1 MKSIVDQNQL
11 LDEKI
16 RLLQIKKSNDLEIL
30 KEHFILTKKS
40 LSPLNIVKESFHDFK
55 ESKDIRNT
63 LLESAIG
70 IASGYFTKKLIVG
83 NSKSIFKKISGA
95 IVQYA
100 VSNFI
105 TNKAEKINTN
115 EKDIQNT
122 IN

>member
-70 IASGYFTKKLIVG
+70 IAGGYFSKKLIVG
-83 NSKSIFKKISGA
+83 NSKNIFKKISGA

-105 TNKAEKINTN
+105 TNKAEKINSN